1 MVRLFF
7 MFLLL
12 AAVAFGAENAMAEK
26 RVALIIG
33 NSAYQHTSPLPNP
46 ANDAA
51 AIAKKLTEIGFD
63 TVEVKLDQS
72 FSDLRLTLQGF
83 ARAARDS
90 DVALVFYAGHGME
103 VGGVNYLVPVDAKLQ
118 SDQDVPYEAFPL
130 DLVLAAIEPA
140 RRLRLVMLDAC
151 RDNPLAAQM
160 ANTSGSTRSIGRGLA
175 RIEPQGD
182 TLVAYASK
190 AGSVAEDGD
199 GSNSPF
205 TTALLQHLPTPGLDI
220 RLMFGRVRDSVL
232 EKTGRRQEPFVYGS
246 LGGGE
251 LSLVPG
257 AASGAATSPPASM
270 SGTMSGTGG
279 AGVDRA
285 ALDLAYWSSIQGSAN
300 AGLYKSYLKE
310 FPDGRFRVIAEAK
323 LAELEK
329 LAALPPES
337 PPSRPPAVSHAPLPS
352 GRGLSCATVS
362 DRLVREVC
370 ANTVLKSQSGNSYGP
385 ANLFDGR
392 DSTAWV
398 EGAKGDGAGS
408 WLVFDFGAEVTVD
421 RLKIANGYNKNRD
434 IFGKNGRLRDIRV
447 EFSGGERFDLT
458 LPDGPDTAAFDL
470 GPFPATWM
478 RLEILSVYRGWKYTD
493 TCLNEVRIEG
503 SR

>member
-1 MVRLFF
+1 MVRQ
-7 MFLLL
+7 FLAFLTLAVCLL
-12 AAVAFGAENAMAEK
+12 AGAPALAEK
-26 RVALIIG
+26 RVALVIG

-51 AIAKKLTEIGFD
+51 AIAKRLTEIGFD

-72 FSDLRLTLQGF
+72 FSDLRRTLQGF
-83 ARAARDS
+83 SRAARDS

-103 VGGVNYLVPVDAKLQ
+103 VGGINYLVPVDARLQ

-140 RRLRLVMLDAC
+140 RRLRLIMLDAC

-160 ANTSGSTRSIGRGLA
+160 TNTSGSTRSIGRGLA

-199 GSNSPF
+199 GANSPF

-220 RLMFGRVRDSVL
+220 RLMFGRVRDAVL

-257 AASGAATSPPASM
+257 GASGAATNAPGGM
-270 SGTMSGTGG
+270 SGAGG

-285 ALDLAYWSSIQGSAN
+285 ALDLAFWSSIQGSSN
-300 AGLYKSYLKE
+300 AELYKSYLTE

-323 LAELEK
+323 LVELDK
-329 LAALPPES
+329 LAALPAES
-337 PPSRPPAVSHAPLPS
+337 PPSRPPAVTHAPP
-352 GRGLSCATVS
+352 
-362 DRLVREVC
+362 
-370 ANTVLKSQSGNSYGP
+370 P
-385 ANLFDGR
+385 
-392 DSTAWV
+392 
-398 EGAKGDGAGS
+398 
-408 WLVFDFGAEVTVD
+408 
-421 RLKIANGYNKNRD
+421 
-434 IFGKNGRLRDIRV
+434 
-447 EFSGGERFDLT
+447 
-458 LPDGPDTAAFDL
+458 
-470 GPFPATWM
+470 
-478 RLEILSVYRGWKYTD
+478 
-493 TCLNEVRIEG
+493 
-503 SR
+503 